1 MRLILISSL
10 ASAALAF
17 ACAPVAA
24 QSDDFSKVEI
34 KTEVLASGVA
44 VLFGAGGNIGVSY
57 GPDGTVLIDDQ
68 FAPLSDKIAQ
78 AIAKLG
84 ASPVRY
90 LVNTHWHGD
99 HSGGNEN
106 FGKAGAIIMAHD
118 NVRVRLAQG
127 GTSGAGTSGAR
138 DMPSAPSVGLPV
150 VTYAHG
156 LTLHLNGDE
165 IDAVFTGGGHTDGDS
180 VLYWRKANI
189 LHTGDLMM
197 NGLGFPYID
206 LSSGGNA
213 VKLIATL
220 DRVLSMTNAATK
232 VIPGHGPVTDQAGLQ
247 AWREMIASSVET
259 ARKARASK
267 QTMESFLAAHP
278 FKAIEKPG
286 AFISADA
293 FAKAIWLSL
302 DAVPAAH
309 SHKH

>member
-10 ASAALAF
+10 ASASLAF

-24 QSDDFSKVEI
+24 QSDEFSKVEI
-34 KTEVLASGVA
+34 KAEVLAPGVA

-78 AIAKLG
+78 AVAKLG
-84 ASPVRY
+84 ATPVRY

-106 FGKAGAIIMAHD
+106 FGKAGAIILAHD

-127 GTSGAGTSGAR
+127 AISGAGTSAAR
-138 DMPSAPSVGLPV
+138 NIAPAPTAALPV
-150 VTYAHG
+150 VTYDQG
-156 LTLHLNGDE
+156 LKLHLNGDVIE
-165 IDAVFTGGGHTDGDS
+165 AIFTGGGHTDGDS
-180 VLYWRKANI
+180 VLYWRKANV

-206 LSSGGNA
+206 VSSNGNA
-213 VKLIATL
+213 VHLVATL
-220 DRVLSMTNAATK
+220 DKILSMTNAATK
-232 VIPGHGPVTDQAGLQ
+232 IIPGHGPMATRADLQ
-247 AWREMIASSVET
+247 AWRDMIASSVET

-267 QTMESFLAAHP
+267 QTLAGFLAANP
-278 FKAIEKPG
+278 YKPLEKPG

-293 FAKAIWLSL
+293 FATAIWQSL
-302 DAVPAAH
+302 DAMPAGHA
-309 SHKH
+309 HKH